1 MMKNRGREGIKKPMN
16 GHFLDTNDEFN
27 ICKHSQNKRTVV
39 ANFYP
44 FITYVLRKFLLRLFR
59 VIGVLPISP
68 LDRPS
73 RRAYIN
79 KYVQNSSWKIFL
91 KILCI
96 KNFSRIPWILQLEVT
111 QSPSQASY
119 HNLSHIY
126 LFWILDSI

>member
-111 QSPSQASY
+111 P
-119 HNLSHIY
+119 I
-126 LFWILDSI
+126 